1 MLHIDINKINL
12 LTSFYI
18 YIYLRY
24 ILPFFF
30 NIVTHREKTASQV
43 VMKRRDR
50 QTREKKRSNQVEKY
64 QYEKTPESLVH
75 SKPFDVLDKQ
85 MCYNDF
91 MFHINTMFL
100 VDIFLSVSQKRI
112 FSQNCL
118 SICFNFAP

>member
-30 NIVTHREKTASQV
+30 NIDTQRENCLSSGDEEKG
-43 VMKRRDR
+43 
-50 QTREKKRSNQVEKY
+50 QTDERKKRSNQVEKY